1 MDNNKLQTPEDSY
14 KQLRE
19 LLSEELKMDSGTEDF
34 VKVLRKFRWY
44 MTLYHCSIREVR
56 TKFEV
61 LNDELSITHERNP
74 IQSIYSR
81 VKTPESIFGKMRR
94 MGVPFSVESMNANLN
109 DIAGVRIICQYID
122 DIYTVAEMLGRQ
134 DDINIL
140 TVKDYIK
147 NPKPNG
153 YRSYH
158 MIVEVPVFF
167 SKTKNIVRVEVQLRT
182 IAMDFWATLEHGMK
196 YKREVKDADRIVA
209 ELKDC
214 AEQVYALD
222 TRMQELKERIRTA

>member
-1 MDNNKLQTPEDSY
+1 
-14 KQLRE
+14 
-19 LLSEELKMDSGTEDF
+19 
-34 VKVLRKFRWY
+34 
-44 MTLYHCSIREVR
+44 
-56 TKFEV
+56 
-61 LNDELSITHERNP
+61 
-74 IQSIYSR
+74 
-81 VKTPESIFGKMRR
+81 
-94 MGVPFSVESMNANLN
+94 
-109 DIAGVRIICQYID
+109 
-122 DIYTVAEMLGRQ
+122 
-134 DDINIL
+134 
-140 TVKDYIK
+140 
-147 NPKPNG
+147 
-153 YRSYH
+153 

>member
-44 MTLYHCSIREVR
+44 MTLYHCS
-56 TKFEV
+56 KFEV

-74 IQSIYSR
+74 IQAIYSR